1 MALYTPG
8 AFAPIISGSVG
19 ATVFS
24 HNRGGS
30 YMKNKAIPLN
40 PHTTYQVAARN
51 LFTNFAQAWRTLTG
65 AQQAAWDAAAPSF
78 PIVNRVGAVVILSGF
93 NFYVR
98 QNINI
103 NLAGGSSI
111 TIPPSPGTVIA
122 PLTFGATCIAGAIS
136 LAYTPTPVPVGQVL
150 FVYGTPGLS
159 TGKTFVKS
167 QFRLFA
173 VIAAAA
179 ASPFVATVKYT
190 ARFGAPIAVAGQK
203 LFFEI
208 EPVVIA
214 SGLTGIRSEASCL
227 TS

>member
-24 HNRGGS
+24 HNAGGA
-30 YMKNKAIPLN
+30 YMKNKSIPLN
-40 PHTTYQVAARN
+40 PNSPYQISARN
-51 LFTNFAQAWRTLTG
+51 LLTLFAQKWRSLTE
-65 AQQAAWDAAAPSF
+65 AQQAAWNAAAPSF
-78 PIVNRVGAVVILSGF
+78 PVTNRIGETITLSGF

-111 TIPPSPGTVIA
+111 SVPPSPGTVVS
-122 PLTFGATCIAGAIS
+122 PLTFSGTCTGGAIS
-136 LAYTPTPVPVGQVL
+136 LIYTATPVPTGQVL
-150 FVYGTPGLS
+150 FVYGTIGLS
-159 TGKTFVKS
+159 TGKNFVKS

-173 VIAAAA
+173 VLAAAA
-179 ASPFVATVKYT
+179 ASPFSATTLYT
-190 ARFGAPIAVAGQK
+190 ARFGPPLSGVGQK
-203 LFFEI
+203 LFFQI

-214 SGLTGIRSEASCL
+214 SGLTGIRSEAVVY
-227 TS
+227 TA